1 MVRSGVRKRAGAIVL
16 PLALLISLLTALP
29 SAGDDTHLSAL
40 SGAGDDTH
48 LSALSG
54 AGDDT
59 HLSALSGAGVRPH
72 SSLGE
77 RTPSEIEGSGDW
89 MPRGPQRPGS

>member
-16 PLALLISLLTALP
+16 PLALLISLLTSLP
-29 SAGDDTHLSAL
+29 SAS
-40 SGAGDDTH
+40 
-48 LSALSG
+48 
-54 AGDDT
+54 DDT

-89 MPRGPQRPGS
+89 MPRGPQMPGN

>member
-1 MVRSGVRKRAGAIVL
+1 MVRSGVRRRAEAIVL

-29 SAGDDTHLSAL
+29 SAS
-40 SGAGDDTH
+40 DDTH

-77 RTPSEIEGSGDW
+77 RTPSELEGSGDW
-89 MPRGPQRPGS
+89 MPRGPQMPGN

>member
-48 LSALSG
+48 LSAF
-54 AGDDT
+54 
-59 HLSALSGAGVRPH
+59 SGAGVRPH

-89 MPRGPQRPGS
+89 MPRGPQMPGN